1 MKFDIIFYFISYI
14 QLFIIFLSTN
24 INPVYTKPMYITIF
38 IILSICCFK
47 ILNDLYVN
55 KESLNIQN
63 RNIDTYFK
71 IVPEIY
77 STIYLAFF
85 SGWGLIF
92 FTVLLI
98 VSSILYSLKK
108 ISSKLMYI
116 SSYGIGITLISILAK
131 SENNIAL
138 YLLFGIPI
146 ILFLVSIIFFVLI
159 VIGYPISENKKL
171 LDFIENNKEKINRF
185 KLLLC
190 LTANFILI
198 GLLSPLLLLNNA
210 VTSNDNNKKI
220 SDNMVTTFLIVS
232 YVLSFMLIEESY
244 SIYKI
249 YSINKKNN

>member
-85 SGWGLIF
+85 
-92 FTVLLI
+92 
-98 VSSILYSLKK
+98 
-108 ISSKLMYI
+108 
-116 SSYGIGITLISILAK
+116 
-131 SENNIAL
+131 
-138 YLLFGIPI
+138 
-146 ILFLVSIIFFVLI
+146 
-159 VIGYPISENKKL
+159 
-171 LDFIENNKEKINRF
+171 
-185 KLLLC
+185 
-190 LTANFILI
+190 
-198 GLLSPLLLLNNA
+198 
-210 VTSNDNNKKI
+210 
-220 SDNMVTTFLIVS
+220 
-232 YVLSFMLIEESY
+232 
-244 SIYKI
+244 
-249 YSINKKNN
+249 